1 MKRYG
6 KTVCDSPAGFAD
18 PDFRRGLRE
27 LLKHR
32 PDLAVKS
39 LRKATEDCPA
49 ERPGELS
56 VKLYWL
62 SLALFRLDRPELA
75 LKALASA
82 QKLRPRGISRAAY
95 LRRVYDYGMLRRSSS
110 VLDDFYAFYSIHSCY
125 YLSKKRNGRY
135 DSPAE
140 KDAVIRLISDAWR
153 VLSGSGKLAERG
165 PAEKLVIFKEW
176 PIEFPVF
183 GTTRVVHK
191 SEVLYDFRRGRGQHI
206 DGKCMC
212 GSGLPYMQCCG
223 RTASPSEQFFE

>member
-39 LRKATEDCPA
+39 LRKAAASCPA
-49 ERPGELS
+49 ERPEELS
-56 VKLYWL
+56 KKLYWL

-95 LRRVYDYGMLRRSSS
+95 LRRVNEYGMLRRSSP
-110 VLDDFYAFYSIHSCY
+110 VLDDFYAFYSIHSCA
-125 YLSKKRNGRY
+125 YLSRKRSGRY
-135 DSPAE
+135 DSPGE
-140 KDAVIRLISDAWR
+140 KDAVVRLIGDAWR
-153 VLSGSGKLAERG
+153 VLSGSGRLSGLG
-165 PAEKLVIFKEW
+165 PTEKLIVFKEW
-176 PIEFPVF
+176 PIAFPVF
-183 GTTRVVHK
+183 GAARIVHADA
-191 SEVLYDFRRGRGQHI
+191 SRIDFRRGRRQDC
-206 DGKCMC
+206 DGRCSC
-212 GSGLPYMQCCG
+212 GSGLPYRQCCG
-223 RTASPSEQFFE
+223 RIASPSEQFCE